1 MRLTQKISSGFA
13 FTVIII
19 LVAVLGS
26 VIWIV
31 GHDSFD
37 NQGVA
42 PATPGPTP
50 SARLAMSRRARAEVE
65 SKSINVFLQ
74 RADGTI
80 AGSVSIDMPEGWSK
94 KSQQLILATATA
106 PKIVEKTYS
115 GAEGELSITNHYD
128 GMTCAEGFDVKSS
141 SGIVF
146 NVCPS
151 FPKEAFVHVSSPDIV
166 TTATRGWSGTITFSS
181 GLKSAADQRAFIEK
195 LLATAVFKK

>member
-19 LVAVLGS
+19 VVAVLGS

-37 NQGVA
+37 NQGIA
-42 PATPGPTP
+42 PVTPRPTP

-65 SKSINVFLQ
+65 SKSINIFLQ
-74 RADGTI
+74 RADGTT

-94 KSQQLILATATA
+94 KSQQVTLATTTT
-106 PKIVEKTYS
+106 PKIIEKTYL
-115 GAEGELSITNHYD
+115 GAEGELWITNHYD
-128 GMTCAEGFDVKSS
+128 GKTCAEGFDVKSF

-146 NVCPS
+146 NVCPA
-151 FPKEAFVHVSSPDIV
+151 FPKEAFVHISSPDIV
-166 TTATRGWSGTITFSS
+166 MTWSGTITFSS
-181 GLKSAADQRAFIEK
+181 SLKSAADQRAFIEK